1 MSLTGSIVLYVCVW
15 WVVFFSL
22 LPVGIKPN
30 NTRFID
36 KISGIDPGAPKKA
49 NILKKFIYTTL
60 ITSIIFLS
68 IYYMVDYK
76 NFNLREYLN

>member
-30 NTRFID
+30 NNRFID
-36 KISGIDPGAPKKA
+36 KISGIDPGAPKTPRYG
-49 NILKKFIYTTL
+49 KKFINNN
-60 ITSIIFLS
+60 SN
-68 IYYMVDYK
+68 YY
-76 NFNLREYLN
+76 